1 METEH
6 LEKRFGI
13 LAVEK
18 GFITAGQV
26 IEALKIQVMEDV
38 EKGKHRLIGLILLEQ
53 GLISLSQIEDVLQ
66 LLGKG
71 LPLLK
76 EQQVI

>member
-1 METEH
+1 METAH

-18 GFITAGQV
+18 GFITADQV
-26 IEALKIQVMEDV
+26 IEALRIQVMEDI
-38 EKGKHRLIGLILLEQ
+38 EKGKHRLIARILLEQ
-53 GLISLSQIEDVLQ
+53 GLITLSRIDEVLRSM
-66 LLGKG
+66 GKN

-76 EQQVI
+76 EE